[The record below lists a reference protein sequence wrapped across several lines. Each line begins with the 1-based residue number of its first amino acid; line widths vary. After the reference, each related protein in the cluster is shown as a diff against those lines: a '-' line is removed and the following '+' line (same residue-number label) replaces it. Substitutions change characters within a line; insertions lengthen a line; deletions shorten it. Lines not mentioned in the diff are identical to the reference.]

1 MIESESTGLRRLV
14 EMTQE
19 CKLVD
24 LIALQRFGLEDA
36 WLQPGEH
43 FQCEWRMAADIIKA
57 GLAERAVNLS

>member
-1 MIESESTGLRRLV
+1 
-14 EMTQE
+14 MTQE